1 MNFKKNDT
9 LIKPAQLLDSMVFSK
24 KLDWSVRLVSNFKQ
38 QQLRLRNADNKL
50 IFKPN
55 NPFGVGFGIANQKMV
70 IDILFNIKGG
80 EENPTKK
87 FAAEGAIILNK
98 NLFGFVL
105 ENVHGYQVSS
115 HQNEEEVFR
124 EDMSA
129 FSLGLDYIRILSKND
144 ITVRG
149 MKAGLSNQEK
159 SFVSYGVGGFL
170 VLHGFKADG
179 SIVPQADQPFFN
191 EQAEIYKMSAY
202 GGGVLAG
209 FSSYFALP
217 ANFFATL
224 YVAPGIGLEYKYVK
238 AETESYVPS
247 NPIIYKT
254 DLFASLG
261 YNRKKFYIHFTFGTD
276 LYLTSLDFDND
287 LFFSVTKSKFI
298 IGYNVGNPFR
308 SKKPNPK

>member
-1 MNFKKNDT
+1 MHIKVYIYASIFLLTSTVYGLNYKENDT
-9 LIKPAQLLDSMVFSK
+9 LIKPAQFLDSMVFSK

-50 IFKPN
+50 IYKPN

-149 MKAGLSNQEK
+149 
-159 SFVSYGVGGFL
+159 
-170 VLHGFKADG
+170 
-179 SIVPQADQPFFN
+179 IC
-191 EQAEIYKMSAY
+191 
-202 GGGVLAG
+202 
-209 FSSYFALP
+209 
-217 ANFFATL
+217 
-224 YVAPGIGLEYKYVK
+224 
-238 AETESYVPS
+238 
-247 NPIIYKT
+247 
-254 DLFASLG
+254 
-261 YNRKKFYIHFTFGTD
+261 
-276 LYLTSLDFDND
+276 
-287 LFFSVTKSKFI
+287 
-298 IGYNVGNPFR
+298 
-308 SKKPNPK
+308 

>member
-1 MNFKKNDT
+1 
-9 LIKPAQLLDSMVFSK
+9 MVFSK

-50 IFKPN
+50 IYKPN

-149 MKAGLSNQEK
+149 
-159 SFVSYGVGGFL
+159 
-170 VLHGFKADG
+170 
-179 SIVPQADQPFFN
+179 IC
-191 EQAEIYKMSAY
+191 
-202 GGGVLAG
+202 
-209 FSSYFALP
+209 
-217 ANFFATL
+217 
-224 YVAPGIGLEYKYVK
+224 
-238 AETESYVPS
+238 
-247 NPIIYKT
+247 
-254 DLFASLG
+254 
-261 YNRKKFYIHFTFGTD
+261 
-276 LYLTSLDFDND
+276 
-287 LFFSVTKSKFI
+287 
-298 IGYNVGNPFR
+298 
-308 SKKPNPK
+308 